1 MPNPKKRKTPSST
14 RRGRSHL
21 ALKKVNL
28 TKCPKCGE
36 MRLPHTA
43 CKACGSYKSKDIV
56 KVKSKAQKTAVKKT
70 VAKKK

>member
-1 MPNPKKRKTPSST
+1 MPNPKKRKTPGAT

-36 MRLPHTA
+36 MRKPHTA
-43 CKACGSYKSKDIV
+43 CKVCGSYKSKEIV
-56 KVKSKAQKTAVKKT
+56 KVKSKVQKT